1 MELKNEV
8 VLALIK
14 KYEVI
19 KALETALED
28 LKDIGADGISDETL
42 FKACID
48 IEDAI
53 ETLKEDG
60 R

>member
-1 MELKNEV
+1 MTT
-8 VLALIK
+8 ID
-14 KYEVI
+14 EVI
-19 KALETALED
+19 KALEAVLEG
-28 LKDIGADGISDETL
+28 LKDIGADGISDETH

-60 R
+60 GKLI

>member
-1 MELKNEV
+1 MPT
-8 VLALIK
+8 I
-14 KYEVI
+14 YEVI
-19 KALETALED
+19 RALEAALAD
-28 LKDIGADGISDETL
+28 LKDIGADGISDETH

-60 R
+60 GD